1 MSYNYKTIV
10 NNPKERSML
19 IYPWCYWDDVFTEEE
34 LDQMCD
40 YFSKH
45 GVERGKTQGQDEKD
59 VANLEIEISK
69 SSESNSSELI
79 FPRKSMVKF
88 HNYSKDTAWFF
99 DKLNWAIEQINTR
112 FYNFDLNGYDAVQ
125 YTEYYDYE
133 QGKYD
138 FHMDTF
144 MTNPIENEMR
154 KLSITMLLNEPE
166 IDFEGGGFEI
176 NQHKETDAIKVD
188 TKRGRII
195 AFPSFMLHRVAPV
208 TKGTRKSLVVWVL
221 GPKFK

>member
-1 MSYNYKTIV
+1 MSYNYKTIA
-10 NNPKERSML
+10 NDPKVRSMI
-19 IYPWCYWDDVFTEEE
+19 IYPWCYWDNVFSQEE
-34 LDQMCD
+34 LDRMCD

-59 VANLEIEISK
+59 VANLEIEISQSTK
-69 SSESNSSELI
+69 SNSSELN

-88 HNYSKDTAWFF
+88 HNYGEDTSWFF
-99 DKLNWAIEQINTR
+99 HKLNWAIEQLNNQ
-112 FYNFDLNGYDAVQ
+112 FYNFDLNGYDSVQ

-166 IDFEGGGFEI
+166 IDFEGGEFEI
-176 NQHKETDAIKVD
+176 NQHKEIDPIKVD
-188 TKRGRII
+188 AKRGRII

-221 GPKFK
+221 GPKFR